1 MRRVKIK
8 KIQGFT
14 LLELMVTVVIMAIMA
29 AIALPNMRNFVAN
42 TRVVNR
48 SEQIA
53 NLFRFAKGEAV
64 RMGAPVIVC
73 GVKIRS
79 DGRPAGECNSKEI
92 QNGMMAYADKDLNG
106 KYDSTKDIALRTIT
120 VNGVNVGEANKVV
133 FVVDACGI
141 TGKLCDANDVKNN
154 EFIFLP
160 NGMFGYRKGNA
171 TINDYSN
178 LTSSTN
184 SSLGGHY
191 VRFLVADSARKDAPS
206 RYVVI
211 APSGSA
217 TVCNPIKA
225 NSDTEQGDMARICK
239 LPTKKS

>member
-79 DGRPAGECNSKEI
+79 DGRPAGECNSKE
-92 QNGMMAYADKDLNG
+92 
-106 KYDSTKDIALRTIT
+106 
-120 VNGVNVGEANKVV
+120 
-133 FVVDACGI
+133 
-141 TGKLCDANDVKNN
+141 
-154 EFIFLP
+154 
-160 NGMFGYRKGNA
+160 
-171 TINDYSN
+171 
-178 LTSSTN
+178 
-184 SSLGGHY
+184 
-191 VRFLVADSARKDAPS
+191 RFER
-206 RYVVI
+206 
-211 APSGSA
+211 
-217 TVCNPIKA
+217 
-225 NSDTEQGDMARICK
+225 
-239 LPTKKS
+239 